1 MKKLSFAQKVS
12 LSAVLSSLCYSRETH
27 PPGSDSHG
35 CLTLHFAKNSNE
47 HRAKSLKPTLSTA
60 VFGTIA
66 LSLCLFMSSA
76 YAAEKDNFQFK
87 KQPELQQI
95 KPKKPVKIK
104 LRRSAKDEY
113 VWELTGDDAEEI
125 LKTDKKLRKMLNTQ

>member
-1 MKKLSFAQKVS
+1 MRYLSIII
-12 LSAVLSSLCYSRETH
+12 
-27 PPGSDSHG
+27 
-35 CLTLHFAKNSNE
+35 
-47 HRAKSLKPTLSTA
+47 
-60 VFGTIA
+60 IA
-66 LSLCLFMSSA
+66 LSLCFFLPSA

-87 KQPELQQI
+87 KQTELQQI

-113 VWELTGDDAEEI
+113 TWELTGDDTDEI

>member
-1 MKKLSFAQKVS
+1 MCQKGNRHGGQERIQKKTGP
-12 LSAVLSSLCYSRETH
+12 SRH
-27 PPGSDSHG
+27 KDNFQGLWQG
-35 CLTLHFAKNSNE
+35 Q
-47 HRAKSLKPTLSTA
+47 TLSYNEQIQELLMRYLRIII
-60 VFGTIA
+60 IA
-66 LSLCLFMSSA
+66 LSLCFILPSA

-113 VWELTGDDAEEI
+113 TWELTGDDADEI

>member
-1 MKKLSFAQKVS
+1 MRYIILKTAAKPQRAQRTGSKTRVPNIYRIHLLGDYSVFPSSFKYNDFFSVFS
-12 LSAVLSSLCYSRETH
+12 VV
-27 PPGSDSHG
+27 
-35 CLTLHFAKNSNE
+35 NSFF
-47 HRAKSLKPTLSTA
+47 RIII
-60 VFGTIA
+60 IA
-66 LSLCLFMSSA
+66 LSLCFLLPSA